1 MSFANSRLPF
11 QMSSQ
16 FQASRRSP
24 SHCLA
29 VLSSAMMALLF
40 VHEACGQ
47 NANTETVE
55 RTPDVTSAPSL
66 GLKLEGES
74 PVARAVLEQELSRA
88 VGRPVTAEEHAEDG
102 VITLSFEKDVA
113 TGALRVQVRY
123 EPPPDQLVRVDVVT
137 GDTAK
142 IAPRVANLVQ
152 SLLRQDAGVTIVTP
166 PPPPMPAGVRA
177 ADPSSQ
183 SQAECAS
190 TGRPTS
196 ESPHESATS
205 APKSRLTL
213 RPPESW
219 RIASG
224 VRFSPFGSTSAS
236 GLDGH
241 GRINGDVWILGG
253 SVQAIAPSF
262 GRLRLGIE
270 GVLDRL
276 DAEAPLGSGV
286 TGSLRGLYVGISAM
300 PSFNVLR
307 SPNGLELNVSGHI
320 GVVRTANL
328 TLSGFTASEAESQWD
343 IGYRAGLAV
352 DVSYPFSEHFA
363 LNGAVG
369 LDEVKV
375 DVASFRRAD
384 PEDESAG
391 LVRNDVRVWVKQPY
405 LRLGASYR
413 F

>member
-1 MSFANSRLPF
+1 
-11 QMSSQ
+11 
-16 FQASRRSP
+16 
-24 SHCLA
+24 
-29 VLSSAMMALLF
+29 MMALLF

-166 PPPPMPAGVRA
+166 PPPPMPNA
-177 ADPSSQ
+177 APVAPQPSS
-183 SQAECAS
+183 ECAS
-190 TGRPTS
+190 THQP
-196 ESPHESATS
+196 
-205 APKSRLTL
+205 APRMPAKPGLVIRQ
-213 RPPESW
+213 PESW
-219 RIASG
+219 SLG
-224 VRFSPFGSTSAS
+224 VGARFSPWGSAAAS
-236 GLDGH
+236 GLDGS
-241 GRINGDVWILGG
+241 GRITGDVWLVGG
-253 SVQAIAPSF
+253 SVQMLAPTF